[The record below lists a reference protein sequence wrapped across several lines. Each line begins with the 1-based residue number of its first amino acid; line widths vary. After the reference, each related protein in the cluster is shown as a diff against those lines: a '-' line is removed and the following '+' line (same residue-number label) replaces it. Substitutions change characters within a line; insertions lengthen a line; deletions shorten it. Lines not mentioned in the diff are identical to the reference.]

1 MAGMARGIRVEYAGA
16 FYHVMARG
24 NRRERI
30 FRDESDRRFFCQTL
44 GEACERAGWRVHAW
58 ALMSNHYHLMLET
71 PKGNLVAG
79 MQWLQNTYTRRYNSR
94 HQLWGRLFGDRYK
107 AVLSEGGS
115 QHYYCSLM
123 DYIHLNP
130 VRVGLVRM
138 AEGQS
143 VRDYPWS
150 SVAAGYAIPASRRA
164 SWLAASDGL
173 AMAQC
178 ADTAAGRRRFVA
190 HLDKRAQEEGT
201 RGAGV
206 IAAEG
211 DRRRSHLRH
220 GWYWGSQAFA
230 EKILKLSEKA
240 VRSRRNRTYR
250 SGALSRTHDQREA
263 ERLLQGGLAAAG
275 LDENALSGLP
285 GSDGRKV
292 ALASLLLERT
302 VARQSWIAER
312 LSMRSAANVSQQVR
326 RHRLKNPEL
335 TAKLQAYLQ
344 SVKIC

>member
-1 MAGMARGIRVEYAGA
+1 MARGIRVEYPGA

-30 FRDESDRRFFCQTL
+30 FREDTDRRFFWQTL
-44 GEACERAGWRVHAW
+44 GEACERTGWKVHAW
-58 ALMSNHYHLMLET
+58 VLMSNHYHLMLET
-71 PKGNLVAG
+71 PEPNLVAG
-79 MQWLQNTYTRRYNSR
+79 MKWLQNSYTRRYNTR
-94 HQLWGRLFGDRYK
+94 HKLWGRLFGDRYK

-115 QHYYCSLM
+115 PYYYCSLM

-130 VRVGLVRM
+130 VRVGLVRI
-138 AEGQS
+138 AQGQS

-150 SVAAGYAIPASRRA
+150 SVAAGYAVPASQRA
-164 SWLAASDGL
+164 AWMAAAEGL

-178 ADTAAGRRRFVA
+178 PDTAAGRRRFVA
-190 HLDKRAQEEGT
+190 HLDQRAQEEGS

-206 IAAEG
+206 IAPEN

-230 EKILKLSEKA
+230 ERMLKLAEKA
-240 VRSRRNRTYR
+240 VTSRKNRTYR
-250 SGALSRTHDQREA
+250 SGAVSRAHDEREA
-263 ERLLQGGLAAAG
+263 ERFLSEGLAAAG
-275 LDENALSGLP
+275 LAEEALGCLP
-285 GSDGRKV
+285 GSDARKT
-292 ALASLLLERT
+292 ALANLLLERT

-312 LSMRSAANVSQQVR
+312 LVMRSAANVSQQVR
-326 RHRLKNPEL
+326 RHRIRNPKLPPMLK
-335 TAKLQAYLQ
+335 AYLQ